1 MALIWKTWA
10 PLKVKIFLWLA
21 FRRRHWTGDRRR
33 RHGLETREHCYLCDQ
48 APETIEHIVVTCPY
62 TRGVWSLIYQAF
74 GRQLRQ
80 GSATII
86 DWWRRLRSDWTGT
99 QPSGMDSPFA
109 LVSWEVWKQ
118 RNARCFRDAT
128 LQPIELI
135 SIIRA
140 EADRW
145 MQAGAAGMASLRAQQ
160 QG

>member
-1 MALIWKTWA
+1 MI
-10 PLKVKIFLWLA
+10 
-21 FRRRHWTGDRRR
+21 RRRKPSIT
-33 RHGLETREHCYLCDQ
+33 Y
-48 APETIEHIVVTCPY
+48 IVVTCPY

-74 GRQLRQ
+74 GRQLPQ

-99 QPSGMDSPFA
+99 QRSGMDSLFP

-118 RNARCFRDAT
+118 RNARCFRDAA
-128 LQPIELI
+128 LQPIEELI
-135 SIIRA
+135 PIIQA

-145 MQAGAAGMASLRAQQ
+145 MEAGAAGMASLRAQQ

>member
-1 MALIWKTWA
+1 MIKQSLSNTNETYYSVQIAKIYNLNMALIWKTWA

-86 DWWRRLRSDWTGT
+86 DWWRRLRSWLD
-99 QPSGMDSPFA
+99 QHPA
-109 LVSWEVWKQ
+109 LRHGLVVRAGFLGGLEAKE
-118 RNARCFRDAT
+118 RAMLRGCYAAT
-128 LQPIELI
+128 
-135 SIIRA
+135 
-140 EADRW
+140 D
-145 MQAGAAGMASLRAQQ
+145 
-160 QG
+160 